1 MMTRIRNLVMLLFT
15 FILFSCNGDDNNN
28 SVDSSSVL
36 IKKIQTTWIE
46 RYMYLSSE
54 PGTGNPLPVY
64 ADADII
70 AEYTY
75 EEHKL
80 EKIDYKA
87 SFSNYSNGISSS
99 SSSMFWQFTYTDDL
113 ITKVE
118 TYYNDD
124 APHLQYTFEFEYDE
138 QKRLINF
145 TEEGSYEGPTSY
157 SVSYSNNTVLVS
169 DLPYAG
175 QETLFTYSGNNLQS
189 YEEDWAYM
197 VYEYDNKN
205 SPFKNITGFSNA
217 SLGFLIMHNR
227 LTANG
232 QSSSLCTQWSMNS
245 PFNNLKKKN
254 QIYKLDESTVY
265 SLNVIYNSYNNMN
278 YPINVYE
285 SSVENP
291 SYSESIIEYYE

>member
-124 APHLQYTFEFEYDE
+124 APHLQYTFEFEIPFALSAGTYFIT
-138 QKRLINF
+138 LAIA
-145 TEEGSYEGPTSY
+145 EGISFSDMRYIDRKTD
-157 SVSYSNNTVLVS
+157 VLVVKVFQHRTKS
-169 DLPYAG
+169 
-175 QETLFTYSGNNLQS
+175 SG
-189 YEEDWAYM
+189 
-197 VYEYDNKN
+197 
-205 SPFKNITGFSNA
+205 IA
-217 SLGFLIMHNR
+217 SLD
-227 LTANG
+227 AN
-232 QSSSLCTQWSMNS
+232 
-245 PFNNLKKKN
+245 
-254 QIYKLDESTVY
+254 I
-265 SLNVIYNSYNNMN
+265 
-278 YPINVYE
+278 
-285 SSVENP
+285 SVTKTTM
-291 SYSESIIEYYE
+291 